1 MTTEPTL
8 FIFYFHPYPYID
20 IKKHSSYIYHCC
32 DLDLIIKPPN
42 KNLDIKTWSI

>member
-20 IKKHSSYIYHCC
+20 IKKKHSSCIYHCC
-32 DLDLIIKPPN
+32 DLDLIVKTPN
-42 KNLDIKTWSI
+42 KNLDIKT